1 MKIQEQP
8 SKNIIVLSMETTQ
21 KVEHYARSK
30 YKSLEKAETLIVEEH
45 ESFFTVS
52 NHKDGSPLILSK
64 GVIE

>member
-1 MKIQEQP
+1 
-8 SKNIIVLSMETTQ
+8 METTQ

-52 NHKDGSPLILSK
+52 SHKDGSPLILSK
-64 GVIE
+64 GVVE